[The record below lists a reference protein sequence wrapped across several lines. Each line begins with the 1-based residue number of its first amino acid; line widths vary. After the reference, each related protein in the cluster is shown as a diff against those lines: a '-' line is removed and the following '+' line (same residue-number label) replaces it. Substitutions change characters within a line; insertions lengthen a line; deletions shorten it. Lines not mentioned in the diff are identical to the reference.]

1 MDFFPAGVVVSAD
14 DLVGRETTIIRW
26 MTWLMGGQSIF
37 VAGPRRRGKS
47 SVAQEVVRRLGH
59 RGRMALS
66 LDCSAYE
73 SEDAFARGLVDVLF
87 PEETGFSGVLQRF
100 GRMLRG
106 LEPSLTVSDHV
117 TRSPCAWLGRPPV
130 N

>member
-73 SEDAFARGLVDVLF
+73 SEDAFAAAWSMCFSRRRLAS
-87 PEETGFSGVLQRF
+87 PACFSGLD
-100 GRMLRG
+100 
-106 LEPSLTVSDHV
+106 EC
-117 TRSPCAWLGRPPV
+117 CADWSHL
-130 N
+130 